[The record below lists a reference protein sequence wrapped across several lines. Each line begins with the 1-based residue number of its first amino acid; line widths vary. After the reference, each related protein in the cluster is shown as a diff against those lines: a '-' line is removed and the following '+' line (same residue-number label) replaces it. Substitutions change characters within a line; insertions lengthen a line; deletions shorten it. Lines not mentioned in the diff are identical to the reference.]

1 MKEGQHRANCG
12 GSREFHE
19 LNPTDAQTLGML
31 GESQRLVG
39 FTEEAKE
46 AYLKVIDM
54 LEPKP
59 TGPAVRT
66 RAIAISPGEILEGEA
81 GRGSLTVWSVDEA
94 HQQWVKLGADSR
106 RRGST

>member
-1 MKEGQHRANCG
+1 MRRPTSRSCG
-12 GSREFHE
+12 GSQRLHE

-59 TGPAVRT
+59 SWPCRT
-66 RAIAISPGEILEGEA
+66 YKS
-81 GRGSLTVWSVDEA
+81 
-94 HQQWVKLGADSR
+94 
-106 RRGST
+106 